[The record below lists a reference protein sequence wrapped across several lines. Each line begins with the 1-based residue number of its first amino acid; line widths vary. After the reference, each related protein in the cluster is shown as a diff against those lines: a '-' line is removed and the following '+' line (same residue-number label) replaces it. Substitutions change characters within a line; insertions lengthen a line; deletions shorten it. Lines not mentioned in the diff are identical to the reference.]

1 MDMDMGMDMMV
12 GIVVGKMAA
21 AAVVV
26 LDGRV
31 ILIEV

>member
-1 MDMDMGMDMMV
+1 MDMDMDMMV
-12 GIVVGKMAA
+12 GIVVGKMA